1 MERQSS
7 LNAHLPGDLPGD
19 DFAGHVASIV
29 QSPSREPLPGL
40 DPVTGRRTSDDNM
53 NTAFDDL
60 LAGIPEGGGGEGG
73 GGGGGGGVMRGQ
85 SALDGCRPSP
95 RTRGG
100 SSTRTTSCSST
111 ACSTFDVDADAA
123 DWRVL
128 ARRRRRE
135 RRDRA
140 VASHRRHER
149 RRRRRRV
156 HQRRDERRLA
166 LARRRRV
173 ERGHGGG
180 HGGGSEDYGDLAHGL
195 DPKDPKYKRRI
206 QNRLASARFRAK
218 AKERQ
223 TELDRLKHQVTQ
235 LRREKFD
242 LESQCAR
249 MNIAIQREGE
259 RQRTSTMAWIV
270 DHFWLRRKVHF
281 KTLANSVRW
290 MVKGNYKPGMTET
303 VLRAKE
309 AADARRR
316 EAGESGPCAPEDA
329 ADASNARPSTSPAGR
344 MGWRDAAAAAASG
357 DGDGDGMDV
366 GREGE
371 PPESPRSYLGGVLDK
386 LDSFVRPWSR

>member
-85 SALDGCRPSP
+85 SALDRMPSIP
-95 RTRGG
+95 ADAGRFFDEKDLMQLDGMLD
-100 SSTRTTSCSST
+100 
-111 ACSTFDVDADAA
+111 FDVDADAA
-123 DWRVL
+123 
-128 ARRRRRE
+128 AGGF
-135 RRDRA
+135 
-140 VASHRRHER
+140 SHGAGGGNGGGNAPSYHTGGTSGGNGGGYTSGATSEGSPS
-149 RRRRRRV
+149 
-156 HQRRDERRLA
+156 HGGGGSSG
-166 LARRRRV
+166 
-173 ERGHGGG
+173 GHGGG

-242 LESQCAR
+242 LESQCGAAEDVHHGVDRGPLLAETESALQDAR
-249 MNIAIQREGE
+249 ELGAVDGE
-259 RQRTSTMAWIV
+259 RELQARDDGDGVAGEGSRGRAEEGGGGE
-270 DHFWLRRKVHF
+270 R
-281 KTLANSVRW
+281 SVRARGRRGR
-290 MVKGNYKPGMTET
+290 VQRATELEPGGR
-303 VLRAKE
+303 V
-309 AADARRR
+309 ARRR
-316 EAGESGPCAPEDA
+316 RRRERRRRRRRDGRRSRGRAAGVAEELSG
-329 ADASNARPSTSPAGR
+329 R
-344 MGWRDAAAAAASG
+344 
-357 DGDGDGMDV
+357 
-366 GREGE
+366 
-371 PPESPRSYLGGVLDK
+371 GV
-386 LDSFVRPWSR
+386 R

>member
-85 SALDGCRPSP
+85 SALDRMPSIP
-95 RTRGG
+95 ADAGRFFDENDLMQLDGMLD
-100 SSTRTTSCSST
+100 
-111 ACSTFDVDADAA
+111 FDVDADAA
-123 DWRVL
+123 
-128 ARRRRRE
+128 AGGF
-135 RRDRA
+135 
-140 VASHRRHER
+140 SHGAGGGNGGGNAPSYHTGGTSGGNGGGYTSGATSEGSPS
-149 RRRRRRV
+149 
-156 HQRRDERRLA
+156 HGGGGSSG
-166 LARRRRV
+166 
-173 ERGHGGG
+173 GHGGG

-329 ADASNARPSTSPAGR
+329 ADASNARPSSSPAG
-344 MGWRDAAAAAASG
+344 GWRDAAAAASG

>member
-1 MERQSS
+1 
-7 LNAHLPGDLPGD
+7 
-19 DFAGHVASIV
+19 
-29 QSPSREPLPGL
+29 
-40 DPVTGRRTSDDNM
+40 M

-85 SALDGCRPSP
+85 SALDRMPSIP
-95 RTRGG
+95 ADAGRFFDENDLMQLDGMLD
-100 SSTRTTSCSST
+100 
-111 ACSTFDVDADAA
+111 FDVDADAA
-123 DWRVL
+123 
-128 ARRRRRE
+128 AGGF
-135 RRDRA
+135 
-140 VASHRRHER
+140 SHGAGGGNGGGNAPSYHTGGTSGGNGGGYTSGATSEGSPS
-149 RRRRRRV
+149 
-156 HQRRDERRLA
+156 HGGGGSSG
-166 LARRRRV
+166 
-173 ERGHGGG
+173 GHGGG

-329 ADASNARPSTSPAGR
+329 ADASNARPSSSPAG
-344 MGWRDAAAAAASG
+344 GWRDAAAAASG

-366 GREGE
+366 GREGV

>member
-7 LNAHLPGDLPGD
+7 LNAHLPGELPGD

-85 SALDGCRPSP
+85 SALDRMPSIP
-95 RTRGG
+95 ADAGRFFDENDLMQLDGMLD
-100 SSTRTTSCSST
+100 
-111 ACSTFDVDADAA
+111 FDVDADAA
-123 DWRVL
+123 
-128 ARRRRRE
+128 AGGF
-135 RRDRA
+135 
-140 VASHRRHER
+140 SHGAGGGNGGGNAPSYHTGGTSGGNGGGYTSGATSEGSPS
-149 RRRRRRV
+149 
-156 HQRRDERRLA
+156 HGGGGSSG
-166 LARRRRV
+166 
-173 ERGHGGG
+173 GHGGG

-329 ADASNARPSTSPAGR
+329 ADASNARPSSSPAG
-344 MGWRDAAAAAASG
+344 GWRDAAAASG

>member
-7 LNAHLPGDLPGD
+7 LNAHLPGDLPVD

-85 SALDGCRPSP
+85 SALDRMPSIP
-95 RTRGG
+95 ADAGRFFDENDLMQLDGMLD
-100 SSTRTTSCSST
+100 
-111 ACSTFDVDADAA
+111 FDVDADAA
-123 DWRVL
+123 
-128 ARRRRRE
+128 AGGF
-135 RRDRA
+135 
-140 VASHRRHER
+140 SHGAGGGNGGTNAPSYHTGGTSGGNGGGYTSGATSEGSPS
-149 RRRRRRV
+149 
-156 HQRRDERRLA
+156 HCGGGSSG
-166 LARRRRV
+166 
-173 ERGHGGG
+173 GHGGG

-329 ADASNARPSTSPAGR
+329 ADASNARPSSSQAG
-344 MGWRDAAAAAASG
+344 GWRDAAAAASG